1 MKKNEKPKYLAII
14 YIGMGTSWAT
24 GLVDIDTA
32 VSAVKYLKQ
41 DWSHLFKF
49 KKKDAYP
56 VHVHKLGEAGYNGW
70 FSKHGI
76 ICDSE
81 TKKEIPIHK
90 TFWVVN

>member
-1 MKKNEKPKYLAII
+1 MQKEKKAKYLAII
-14 YIGMGTSWAT
+14 WIGGGSSWAT

-32 VSAVKYLKQ
+32 VSAVKYMKQ

-56 VHVHKLGEAGYNGW
+56 VNVYNVENGGDEGW
-70 FSKHGI
+70 WSDGSQVF
-76 ICDSE
+76 D
-81 TKKEIPIHK
+81 TKSQKPFKFYK